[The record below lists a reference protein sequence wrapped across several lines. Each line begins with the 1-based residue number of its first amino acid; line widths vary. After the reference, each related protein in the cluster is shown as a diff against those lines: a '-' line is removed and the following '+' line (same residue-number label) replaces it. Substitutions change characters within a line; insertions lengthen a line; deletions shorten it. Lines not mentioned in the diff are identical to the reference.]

1 MPSKLI
7 SCRVMIDEIKLFLPE
22 GVATEVFEISLHNRP
37 EVLRTKLQEAIDTSD
52 GIYDPI
58 YLGYGLCGRAVVGL
72 MAKKSR
78 LVMPKNDDCIA
89 IFLGSRQERLNQLAS
104 APGTY
109 FLTQGYIGDKGGS
122 VFSDYDRVV
131 KKYGREKAEKLMA
144 KMLVNYN
151 RLAYIRLPN
160 VSTLEA
166 DREYSRAMAARFNMK
181 YEEIAGTTSLLKR
194 MFEGDWGD
202 DFVVV
207 EPGQPIET
215 KHFLNFAGDERTP
228 GEPGGSR
235 SHKTVSHP
243 RT

>member
-37 EVLRTKLQEAIDTSD
+37 EVLRAKLQEAIDASD
-52 GIYDPI
+52 GIYDPV
-58 YLGYGLCGRAVVGL
+58 YLGYGLCGMAVVGL

-78 LVMPKNDDCIA
+78 LVVPKNDDCIA

-131 KKYGREKAEKLMA
+131 KKYGREKAEKLMT
-144 KMLVNYN
+144 KMLGNYN

-166 DREYSRAMAARFNMK
+166 DREYSRTVAARFNMR
-181 YEEIAGTTSLLKR
+181 YEEINGTTSLLKR
-194 MFEGDWGD
+194 MLEGDWGD

-207 EPGQPIET
+207 EPGQPIKTE
-215 KHFLNFAGDERTP
+215 HFLYLAGDERTP
-228 GEPGGSR
+228 GDSGGSR
-235 SHKTVSHP
+235 S
-243 RT
+243 